1 MGVAGAALATVF
13 GQGVAAGLA
22 LWFNIKKNKEIK
34 LSIRKFKWSG
44 KVVKGIYAVG
54 VPSIIMASVG
64 SVMTF
69 GMNKILIAFSST
81 ANAVFGVYFKMQ
93 SFIFMPVF
101 GLNNGMVPIIAYNYG
116 AKKSERINKTIRL
129 SIIGAVAIMLVGFG
143 VFQIVPS
150 MLLDIFNASDYMKEI
165 GIPALRIISLSFLF
179 AGFSIVASS
188 VFQALSHGIL
198 SLLVSVIRQ
207 LIVLLPCAFILAKIG
222 GLHAIWFSFPVAEIV
237 AFVLSIFFLRYVK
250 RKEIA
255 PLSDKG
261 VKIDK

>member
-1 MGVAGAALATVF
+1 
-13 GQGVAAGLA
+13 
-22 LWFNIKKNKEIK
+22 
-34 LSIRKFKWSG
+34 
-44 KVVKGIYAVG
+44 
-54 VPSIIMASVG
+54 
-64 SVMTF
+64 MTF

-81 ANAVFGVYFKMQ
+81 ANAVFGVYFKIQ

-129 SIIGAVAIMLVGFG
+129 SIIGAVAIMLAGFA

-165 GIPALRIISLSFLF
+165 GIPALRIISISFLF

-188 VFQALSHGIL
+188 VFQALSHGVL

-207 LIVLLPCAFILAKIG
+207 LIVLLPCAFLLAKIG
-222 GLHAIWFSFPVAEIV
+222 GLHAIWFSFPIAEVV
-237 AFVLSIFFLRYVK
+237 AFVLSVFFLRYVR

-255 PLSDKG
+255 PLSDRS

>member
-1 MGVAGAALATVF
+1 
-13 GQGVAAGLA
+13 
-22 LWFNIKKNKEIK
+22 
-34 LSIRKFKWSG
+34 
-44 KVVKGIYAVG
+44 
-54 VPSIIMASVG
+54 
-64 SVMTF
+64 MTF

-81 ANAVFGVYFKMQ
+81 ANAVFGVYFKIQ

-101 GLNNGMVPIIAYNYG
+101 GLNHGMVPIIAYNYG

-129 SIIGAVAIMLVGFG
+129 SIIGAVAIMLEGFA

-165 GIPALRIISLSFLF
+165 GIPALRIISISFLF

-188 VFQALSHGIL
+188 VFQALSHGVL

-207 LIVLLPCAFILAKIG
+207 LIVLLPCAFLLAKIG
-222 GLHAIWFSFPVAEIV
+222 GLHAIWFSFPIAEVV
-237 AFVLSIFFLRYVK
+237 AFVLSVFFLRYVR

-255 PLSDKG
+255 PLSDRS